1 MPRTAA
7 DYPPKGHKRRP
18 AWSSVNSGVNG
29 MKIAWKHLGIALAIP
44 LLVGGASALTTGQ
57 SMERYAMLR
66 QPPLS
71 PPGWLFPVVWTALFL
86 LMGLSSYLVWTSG
99 GQAEAVRR
107 ALTLYGVQLAVNFL
121 WPILFFNLGAY
132 LLAMVWLVLL
142 WGLIGA
148 TMLAFRRLSVKA
160 GWMLAPYL
168 AWVTFAGYLN
178 LGVYLLN

>member
-1 MPRTAA
+1 
-7 DYPPKGHKRRP
+7 
-18 AWSSVNSGVNG
+18 
-29 MKIAWKHLGIALAIP
+29 MKINKKRLILCLAVP
-44 LLVGGASALTTGQ
+44 LLGGGLAGLVTMN
-57 SMERYAMLR
+57 SMKAFATLN

-178 LGVYLLN
+178 LMIYILNR